1 MIRVRA
7 PMRIDFAGGW
17 TDVPTFAERE
27 GGLVVNAAVSLRVHV
42 EVIRGGT
49 TIRLRAEDLKEHVT
63 IASAGHITY
72 DRKLDLHKAAL
83 NMLPVTGGI
92 EILSRSDAP
101 AGSGLGASGA
111 LDVAL
116 AAGLARCRE
125 EDYSPTELAEFGFF
139 LEAEELKLLGGRQ
152 DQYAAA
158 LGGFH
163 ELAFARDDV
172 RARSLAVDRAAAEDL
187 AGHLLLVYTGE
198 SHFSSRTH
206 EYVWSAYAAGEDG
219 VVRAL
224 REIRGLAGDAAAAIE
239 AGDWR
244 ALAGVLDAN
253 WRAQQ
258 RLHPSIATPAVQRT
272 EAAARGAG
280 AWGVKATGAGAG
292 GCMAILGPA
301 RARAAIADAVT
312 AAGGRVLAFAFDF
325 DGVVVGEVE
334 DAGYHA

>member
-17 TDVPTFAERE
+17 TDVPTFAGRE
-27 GGLVVNAAVSLRVHV
+27 GGRVVNAAVTLRVHV
-42 EVIRGGT
+42 DVVRGGS

-63 IASAGHITY
+63 LASSRDITY

-83 NMLPVTGGI
+83 NMLPVTGGV

-125 EDYSPTELAEFGFF
+125 EDYTPAELAEFGFF

-163 ELAFARDDV
+163 ELAFAEGDV
-172 RARSLAVDRAAAEDL
+172 AARPLALDATAGEDL
-187 AGHLLLVYTGE
+187 AQHLVLVYTGE

-206 EYVWSAYAAGEDG
+206 EHVWSAYAAGEDG
-219 VVRAL
+219 VVHAL

-239 AGDWR
+239 AGGWR
-244 ALAGVLDAN
+244 ALAGVMDAN

-258 RLHPSIATPAVQRT
+258 RLHASISTPAVRRI
-272 EAAARGAG
+272 EAAARTAG
-280 AWGVKATGAGAG
+280 AWGMKATGAGAG

-301 RARAAIADAVT
+301 GGRRKVEDAVT
-312 AAGGRVLAFAFDF
+312 VAGGRVLGFAFDF
-325 DGVVVGEVE
+325 EGVVAREEE
-334 DAGYHA
+334 DAGHHA